1 MTEKTELTVSWG
13 LGTLLEQLQA
23 MNFGDSLDDMSA
35 DLFDNIM
42 KHDTIIV
49 NSYLQNIK
57 TVIIDVPAN
66 LNDIDLQT
74 I

>member
-1 MTEKTELTVSWG
+1 
-13 LGTLLEQLQA
+13 

-66 LNDIDLQT
+66 LNDIDL
-74 I
+74 